1 MKAIVGRKIG
11 MTQMFTNDGKAYPVT
26 VIEVVPNVITQI
38 KTVATDG
45 YDAIQVGY
53 EELKE
58 SRANKPEKGIY
69 AKAGTTPKQA
79 LFELKV
85 ADVSKHKVGD
95 KIEVTTFQAG
105 DVVDVIGVS
114 KGKGF
119 SGAIK
124 RWHYTIGP
132 KGHGAG
138 YPHRGPGSMAT
149 VGRTN
154 NRIHPGKKMAG
165 HHGNQQATILNLLV
179 VGVDAAKNA
188 LLIKGGLPGPK
199 KALLTIRSAV
209 KTQLGHPHDLKPLYT
224 FTSTAPAAEKA
235 E

>member
-11 MTQMFTNDGKAYPVT
+11 MTQLFTNDGKAYPVT

-45 YDAIQVGY
+45 YDAVQVGY
-53 EELKE
+53 EEEKE
-58 SRANKPEKGIY
+58 NRATKPEKGIY
-69 AKAGTTPKQA
+69 AKAGTTPKQH
-79 LFELKV
+79 LFELKI
-85 ADVSKHKVGD
+85 ADVSKYKLGD
-95 KIEVTTFQAG
+95 KIDVSVFAPG

-124 RWHYTIGP
+124 RWHYTIGA
-132 KGHGAG
+132 KGHGGG
-138 YPHRGPGSMAT
+138 YPHRTAGSMAT

-165 HHGNQQATILNLLV
+165 HHGHQQATVLNVLV
-179 VGVDAAKNA
+179 VGTDVTKNA
-188 LLIKGGLPGPK
+188 LMIKGGLPGPK
-199 KALLTIRSAV
+199 KGMLTIRSAV
-209 KTQLGHPHDLKPLYT
+209 KTQLGRPHELKPLHQVAKA
-224 FTSTAPAAEKA
+224 APAAGEA

>member
-11 MTQMFTNDGKAYPVT
+11 MTQLFTNDGKSHPVT

-45 YDAIQVGY
+45 YNAIQIGY
-53 EELKE
+53 EEQKE
-58 SRANKPEKGIY
+58 NRTTKPEKGIY
-69 AKAGTTPKQA
+69 EKAGITPKQHLA
-79 LFELKV
+79 EIQV
-85 ADVSKHKVGD
+85 EDVTQYKVGD
-95 KIEVTTFQAG
+95 KIDVSIFKAG

-124 RWHYTIGP
+124 RWHYSIGA
-132 KGHGAG
+132 KGHGGG
-138 YPHRGPGSMAT
+138 YPHRTAGSMAT

-165 HHGNQQATILNLLV
+165 HHGNQQATILNLV
-179 VGVDAAKNA
+179 VMGTDVSKNA
-188 LLIKGGLPGPK
+188 LLVRGGLPGPNK
-199 KALLTIRSAV
+199 SLLTIRSAV
-209 KTQLGHPHDLKPLYT
+209 KVQLGHPFDVKPLHAIT
-224 FTSTAPAAEKA
+224 KDAPVAEKA

>member
-11 MTQMFTNDGKAYPVT
+11 MTQLFTTDGKSHAVC
-26 VIEVVPNVITQI
+26 VIEVLPNVITQI

-45 YDAIQVGY
+45 YDAVQVGF
-53 EELKE
+53 EEQKE

-69 AKAGTTPKQA
+69 AKAGTTPKQF
-79 LFELKV
+79 LFEVPVEDITKF
-85 ADVSKHKVGD
+85 KVGQALD
-95 KIEVTTFQAG
+95 ASVFQAG
-105 DVVDVIGVS
+105 DVVDVIGTS

-165 HHGNQQATILNLLV
+165 HHGHEQATILNLLV
-179 VGVDAAKNA
+179 MGTDVSKNA
-188 LLIKGGLPGPK
+188 LLVRGAVPGPNK
-199 KALLTIRSAV
+199 GMLTIRSAI
-209 KTQLGHPHDLKPLYT
+209 KTQLGQVHDLKPLHQ
-224 FTSTAPAAEKA
+224 AAKATPDTEKA

>member
-11 MTQMFTNDGKAYPVT
+11 MTQLFTNDGKSHSVT
-26 VIEVVPNVITQI
+26 VIEVLPNVITQI

-45 YDAIQVGY
+45 YDAVQVGY

-58 SRANKPEKGIY
+58 NRANQPEKGIF
-69 AKAGTTPKQA
+69 AKAGTTPKQN
-79 LFELKV
+79 LFEIPV
-85 ADVSKHKVGD
+85 ADVTKYKVGD
-95 KIEVTTFQAG
+95 HLDVSIFQPG

-124 RWHYTIGP
+124 RWHYTIGA
-132 KGHGAG
+132 KGHGGG
-138 YPHRGPGSMAT
+138 YPHRTAGSMAT

-165 HHGNQQATILNLLV
+165 HHGHQQATILNLV
-179 VGVDAAKNA
+179 VLSTDVGKNA
-188 LLIKGGLPGPK
+188 LVVRGGVPGPK
-199 KALLTIRSAV
+199 KGLLTIRSAI
-209 KTQLGHPHDLKPLYT
+209 KQQLGHPFDLKPLH
-224 FTSTAPAAEKA
+224 AIIKDEPKA
-235 E
+235 ETAE